1 MTVCFVIPDGTGI
14 KNYLFSNILQYLSVN
29 NVKII
34 IWHTLTDNAISEIKK
49 IHPNID
55 IKAYEL
61 PFYKESVYE
70 RFLRESIAYARLLQ
84 NSEKVNNKTILK
96 NWRKNSKKLS
106 LKIFYKLTMIAGYI
120 LSKNYNYILR
130 ADQKYLQ
137 SIEKSGKLKSYTEFL
152 KEHQVESI
160 LCTHQRAINAIPAM
174 YAATKMKTKSISA
187 IYSWDNMP
195 KARLNTRSDYYIV
208 WSEYMKNE
216 FKIYYPEIDISKVI
230 VTGTPQFEFYY
241 DKSYIMDKE
250 EFCKKYDL
258 DINKKTICY
267 SGDDRLTSPHDP
279 IYLDELAS
287 TIATSELKD
296 KVQILLRRSP
306 VDLSG
311 RFDNV
316 VKKYPHIIKV
326 ADPIWHF
333 DGTDDNWTLIY
344 PSIQDIKL
352 LVSTAYHCDLVY
364 NVGSTMAHD
373 FAMFDKPAAYIN
385 YDAVVD
391 DKWSTDTIYKFQ
403 HFKSQDGLDAVVW
416 IDSKDEI
423 ASKVTKAL
431 YNPND
436 IAVDRKKWLDKIAM
450 YRESAS
456 ENIAKFILG

>member
-1 MTVCFVIPDGTGI
+1 MKVCFVVPDGTGI
-14 KNYLFSNILQYLSVN
+14 KNYLFSNLLEHLSDN
-29 NVKII
+29 GLEII
-34 IWHTLTDNAISEIKK
+34 IWHTLSKEAINEIKN

-55 IKAYEL
+55 INDFVL
-61 PFYKESVYE
+61 PNYKESIFE
-70 RFLRESIAYARLLQ
+70 KFLREAISYARLLR
-84 NSEKVNNKTILK
+84 NSKVVNNKTIMSNWIK
-96 NWRKNSKKLS
+96 NPKKSS
-106 LKIFYKLTMIAGYI
+106 LKLFYKLVETCGYVLSQNYSWI
-120 LSKNYNYILR
+120 LK
-130 ADQKYLQ
+130 ADQVY
-137 SIEKSGKLKSYTEFL
+137 LKSIHHSTKLQQYEEFL
-152 KEHQVESI
+152 SLHNIDCV

-250 EFCKKYDL
+250 EFFKKYDL
-258 DINKKTICY
+258 DIKKKTICY

-287 TIATSELKD
+287 AIVTSELKD